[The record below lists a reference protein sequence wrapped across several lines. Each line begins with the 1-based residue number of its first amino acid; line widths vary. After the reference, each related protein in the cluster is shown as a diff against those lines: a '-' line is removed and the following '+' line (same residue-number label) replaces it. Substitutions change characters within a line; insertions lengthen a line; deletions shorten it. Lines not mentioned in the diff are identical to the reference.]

1 MLPTEI
7 LKAEHE
13 AVLIVLNILDKV
25 SQLIRAGQN
34 INIGDLDQLLDI
46 LKEYVDRNHHGK
58 EEEIFFPA
66 LEKLGLSRESGP
78 VGVMLMEHDN
88 GRQYIQGMRD
98 AVGEF
103 KAGNSEALK
112 KFAANASYYTEL
124 MNEHIYKENN
134 ILYPMSDMHLS
145 QEEKN
150 MMLDDFANIEKERIG
165 TDKADEYLLRISDLQ
180 KRLL

>member
-7 LKAEHE
+7 LKEEHQ
-13 AVLIVLNILDKV
+13 AVLTVLDILDKL
-25 SQLIRAGQN
+25 SQRIRTGQE
-34 INIGDLDQLLDI
+34 IKVEDLDQLLEI

-98 AVGEF
+98 AVAEF

-112 KFAANASYYTEL
+112 KFATYASYYTEL

-145 QEEKN
+145 QEEKS
-150 MMLDDFANIEKERIG
+150 LILEDFANIEKERIG
-165 TDKADEYLLRISDLQ
+165 TGKAEEYLRRISDLQ
-180 KRLL
+180 KRL

>member
-1 MLPTEI
+1 MQPTEI
-7 LKAEHE
+7 LKSEHE
-13 AVLIVLNILDKV
+13 AVLTVLNILDKV
-25 SQLIRAGQN
+25 SQLIRAGQE
-34 INIGDLDQLLDI
+34 INIKDLDQLLEL

-58 EEEIFFPA
+58 EEGIFFPA

-98 AVGEF
+98 AVSDYT
-103 KAGNSEALK
+103 AGNSEALM
-112 KFAANASYYTEL
+112 KFATNASYYTEL

-150 MMLDDFANIEKERIG
+150 IMLDDFANIENERIG
-165 TDKADEYLLRISDLQ
+165 TGKAEEYLRRITDLQ
-180 KRLL
+180 KRLQ

>member
-7 LKAEHE
+7 LKEEHQ
-13 AVLIVLNILDKV
+13 AVLIVLDILDKL
-25 SQLIRAGQN
+25 SQRIRTDLE
-34 INIGDLDQLLDI
+34 INVEDLDQLLEI

-98 AVGEF
+98 AVAEF

-112 KFAANASYYTEL
+112 KFATNASYYTEL

-145 QEEKN
+145 QEEKS
-150 MMLDDFANIEKERIG
+150 LILEDFANIEKERIG
-165 TDKADEYLLRISDLQ
+165 TGKAGEYLRRISDLQ
-180 KRLL
+180 KRL